1 MSRSLASLALAS
13 AALLFLGAC
22 GKKSTAP
29 QGPTSHR
36 FLLAWGTTGPGNGQ
50 FEFPAWVAVDDSA
63 HVYVTESL
71 GAVETGFQQRVQ
83 KFTSSGEFLAS
94 WDPTTVGDATFKAK
108 GIAATAAGDLYVCG
122 VTSVRRLSRLGVVLD
137 QWGSAGTA
145 DGQFLAALAV
155 AVDRVSGDFY
165 VADTLQN
172 RVQRFTSAGSFVRAW
187 GDTGSADGQFQ
198 APQGIVVDANQNV
211 YVADTNNHRVQ
222 KFTHDGVWVKTWGT
236 KGSAAGQ
243 FKYPGGIAVDAD
255 GNVYVTDS
263 ARGDNDLDLGNARVQ
278 VFTGTG
284 TFVTQW
290 DNGFGFPTGI
300 GVDSGGNVYVADNLH
315 DRIQKFSN

>member
-1 MSRSLASLALAS
+1 MSRSLASLALAG

-71 GAVETGFQQRVQ
+71 GAVETGFQQ
-83 KFTSSGEFLAS
+83 
-94 WDPTTVGDATFKAK
+94 
-108 GIAATAAGDLYVCG
+108 
-122 VTSVRRLSRLGVVLD
+122 
-137 QWGSAGTA
+137 
-145 DGQFLAALAV
+145 
-155 AVDRVSGDFY
+155 
-165 VADTLQN
+165 
-172 RVQRFTSAGSFVRAW
+172 
-187 GDTGSADGQFQ
+187 
-198 APQGIVVDANQNV
+198 
-211 YVADTNNHRVQ
+211 RVQ